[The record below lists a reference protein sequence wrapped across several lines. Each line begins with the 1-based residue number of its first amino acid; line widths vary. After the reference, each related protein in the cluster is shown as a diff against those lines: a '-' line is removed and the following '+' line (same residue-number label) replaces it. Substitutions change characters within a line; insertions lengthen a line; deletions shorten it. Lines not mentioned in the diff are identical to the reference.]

1 MSINQINDGDSGL
14 TVRTILNEMVSF
26 INSDTNYIGTGSFAK
41 TGSNTF
47 IGNQTITGS
56 VNITGSLTVNT
67 VNVGQNTLNFID
79 NSGNIINS
87 LSISGSN
94 LVLST
99 GSISTTSGGLTGSLF
114 GTSSWANNAIT
125 ASFLPTGTYNITASW
140 SNNSVSSSFTTTA
153 NTASNVF
160 STNVSNATNYSIVLT
175 ATGTTGVKALA
186 NTTAATIGIVPS
198 VGRIT
203 ATSVTASLFGTAS
216 YALTA
221 SHYSNNILT
230 LTPQDPL
237 PSGVPTGSFAVSS
250 SIPPRPYM
258 WDGSS
263 WYAL

>member
-26 INSDTNYIGTGSFAK
+26 INSDVNYIGTGSFAK

-79 NSGNIINS
+79 NSGNIVNS

-99 GSISTTSGGLTGSLF
+99 GSVSTTSGGLTGSLF
-114 GTSSWANNAIT
+114 GT
-125 ASFLPTGTYNITASW
+125 ASW
-140 SNNSVSSSFTTTA
+140 SNNSVSSS
-153 NTASNVF
+153 
-160 STNVSNATNYSIVLT
+160 
-175 ATGTTGVKALA
+175 
-186 NTTAATIGIVPS
+186 
-198 VGRIT
+198 
-203 ATSVTASLFGTAS
+203 

-221 SHYSNNILT
+221 SYYSNNILT
-230 LTPQDPL
+230 LTPQNPL
-237 PSGVPTGSFAVSS
+237 PSGSGVPTGSFAISA